1 MPAQT
6 ISPILTDASS
16 VMDMGPGGVLNQLP
30 SLKATADFERTK
42 LTVLNDYKDTNADQ
56 YGASHPRATSDGDD
70 FGRGENSNQVG
81 TRVDQL
87 EKNKLLYSSGNK
99 YKPGMG
105 YDNFNFPE
113 QYW

>member
-70 FGRGENSNQVG
+70 FGKG
-81 TRVDQL
+81 TGVFLDTVNGGSQL
-87 EKNKLLYSSGNK
+87 DIIERKNEIKINEYQPNK
-99 YKPGMG
+99 PYTTPSA
-105 YDNFNFPE
+105 
-113 QYW
+113 